1 MSARKQPKTMTDL
14 LRDALAEAPSLRG
27 VERATGVKHQS
38 MMKFLRREQSLRL
51 DMADRLAAHF
61 GIVSKR
67 EPRGQERE

>member
-1 MSARKQPKTMTDL
+1 MTEL

-38 MMKFLRREQSLRL
+38 MMKFLKCEQSLRL
-51 DMADRLAAHF
+51 DMADRLAAHL

>member
-1 MSARKQPKTMTDL
+1 MTEL
-14 LRDALAEAPSLRG
+14 LRDALAAAPSLRG
-27 VERATGVKHQS
+27 VERVTGVKHQS

>member
-1 MSARKQPKTMTDL
+1 MTEL

-38 MMKFLRREQSLRL
+38 MMKFLRCEQSLRL

-61 GIVSKR
+61 KIVSR
-67 EPRGQERE
+67 RGPSGRRKE

>member
-1 MSARKQPKTMTDL
+1 MTDL

-51 DMADRLAAHF
+51 DMADRLAAYF
-61 GIVSKR
+61 RIVSRPEPKGRRR
-67 EPRGQERE
+67 E

>member
-1 MSARKQPKTMTDL
+1 MTEL

-27 VERATGVKHQS
+27 VERASGVKHQS

-61 GIVSKR
+61 GIVSRR
-67 EPRGQERE
+67 EPTGREGE